1 MCAALACTTVLSS
14 MLAAYAT
21 NTTVYETPMDDSAEI
36 NAINALADDSA
47 GTDTSDSGWTT
58 EENSFEDIKVTYQQS
73 SSYAVTIPKTIALD
87 TKKQAAYSVKVSG
100 DIDAN
105 QRVYVAPVD
114 GITDSENLDFYM
126 KDLSG
131 KKADVVATVT
141 QNKTYW
147 GSEDVANAYEET
159 KNCVSAP
166 DLTAGTWEGTFQ
178 VEIRLETEKEQEH
191 THNYVDGKC
200 ECGAIDPDH
209 THNYE
214 DGTCTICGKETDPYE
229 TAPASAYSN
238 WDYTLDDENGIITLN
253 YYKGSETDVIVYANY
268 VIGGK
273 NYKTQIKSN
282 ADNATAYSTRYMFNS
297 YSQTNCQNIKTIKF
311 SENIDT
317 SNVTN
322 MSFMFYNCAN
332 LTTLDISNLD
342 TSNVINMNSLFNSC
356 WKLTNIDVSNFDT
369 SKVTTMENMFSGLHE
384 LTSLDLSNFD
394 TSNVTNMKNMFY
406 ICPKLLHLDIS
417 SFDTSKVTDMAGM
430 FQGCSSMTSLD
441 LSHFDTSN
449 VTTMSNMFMRGL
461 TDHPMSLTTLDLS
474 SFDTSNVTNMNSM
487 FSYCSALNSIY
498 VTEGKWITSQANT
511 SNMFYSCGTS
521 SVTYK

>member
-1 MCAALACTTVLSS
+1 MNIKKYSLKTMCAALACTTVLSS

-36 NAINALADDSA
+36 NSINALSDDSA

-141 QNKTYW
+141 QNKVQW
-147 GSEDVANAYEET
+147 SSEDVANAYEET
-159 KNCVSAP
+159 QNCVSAP

-178 VEIRLETEKEQEH
+178 VEIRLETEKAHE
-191 THNYVDGKC
+191 HNYVDGKC
-200 ECGAIDPDH
+200 ECGAIDPNH

-214 DGTCTICGKETDPYE
+214 NGTCTICGEKDSYTV
-229 TAPASAYSN
+229 APAEAYSN
-238 WDYTLDDENGIITLN
+238 WDYTLDDVNDIITLN

-268 VIGGK
+268 PVDGK
-273 NYKTQIKSN
+273 TYKTQLASN
-282 ADNATAYSTRYMFNS
+282 SGNGPYNAKYMFNG
-297 YSQTNCQNIKTIKF
+297 YQQVDCKNIETIKF
-311 SENIDT
+311 SKNIDT
-317 SNVTN
+317 SNVTDMN
-322 MSFMFYNCAN
+322 CMFYQCQ
-332 LTTLDISNLD
+332 S
-342 TSNVINMNSLFNSC
+342 
-356 WKLTNIDVSNFDT
+356 
-369 SKVTTMENMFSGLHE
+369 
-384 LTSLDLSNFD
+384 LTSLDVSNFD
-394 TSNVTNMKNMFY
+394 TSNVTNMLQMFY
-406 ICPKLLHLDIS
+406 DCNLLTSLDVSNFDTSKVINIGAMFARCKSLTNLDLSNFNTSKVTNMQAMFQDCNCLTSLDVSNFDTSNVSSMVQTFLDCYALTSLDIS
-417 SFDTSKVTDMAGM
+417 SFDTR
-430 FQGCSSMTSLD
+430 
-441 LSHFDTSN
+441 N
-449 VTTMSNMFMRGL
+449 VMYMQNMF
-461 TDHPMSLTTLDLS
+461 DSC
-474 SFDTSNVTNMNSM
+474 TN
-487 FSYCSALNSIY
+487 LKTIY
-498 VTEGKWITSQANT
+498 VTNGKWSTSKAVANT
-511 SNMFYSCGTS
+511 FKDGSGKTINGTNNMFLKCGTS

>member
-114 GITDSENLDFYM
+114 GIADSENLDFYM

-159 KNCVSAP
+159 NNCVSAP

-214 DGTCTICGKETDPYE
+214 DGTCTICGEKDSYTV
-229 TAPASAYSN
+229 APAEAYSKWN
-238 WDYTLDDENGIITLN
+238 YTLDDINNIITLN
-253 YYKGSETDVIVYANY
+253 YWAGSSADTDVIVYANY
-268 VIGGK
+268 VINGK
-273 NYKTQIKSN
+273 TYKTQIKSFKNDKNFKNEN
-282 ADNATAYSTRYMFNS
+282 AVGYMFNGWARPNS
-297 YSQTNCQNIKTIKF
+297 TDGGTTGYMTSCQYIKSIIF
-311 SENIDT
+311 SDEIDT
-317 SNVTN
+317 SNVTD
-322 MSFMFYNCAN
+322 MSYMFYYCKN
-332 LTTLDISNLD
+332 LEHLDLGNMD
-342 TSNVINMNSLFNSC
+342 TSNVTRMKYMFRGCESLTS
-356 WKLTNIDVSNFDT
+356 LDVSNFNT
-369 SKVTTMENMFSGLHE
+369 SKVTNMQWMFAYCSSLIA
-384 LTSLDLSNFD
+384 LDLSNFD
-394 TSNVTNMKNMFY
+394 TSNVTDMSCMFDGY
-406 ICPKLLHLDIS
+406 QC
-417 SFDTSKVTDMAGM
+417 
-430 FQGCSSMTSLD
+430 TSLD
-441 LSHFDTSN
+441 LSNFDTTK
-449 VTTMSNMFMRGL
+449 VTNMGWMFNNCRNL
-461 TDHPMSLTTLDLS
+461 TSLDLS
-474 SFDTSNVTNMNSM
+474 NFDTGKATDMQSM
-487 FSYCSALNSIY
+487 FQNCSALETIY

-511 SNMFYSCGTS
+511 GYMFSNCGTS